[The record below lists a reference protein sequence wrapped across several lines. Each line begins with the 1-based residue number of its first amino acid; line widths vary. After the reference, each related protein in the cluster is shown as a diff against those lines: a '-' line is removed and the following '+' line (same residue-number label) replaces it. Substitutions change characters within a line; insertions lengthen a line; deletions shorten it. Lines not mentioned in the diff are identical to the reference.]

1 MSIINFLLPPAIV
14 LYDEYMI
21 GYINGNIIFSCD
33 KYVILDTGGI
43 GYKVYISPD
52 TVNAISTQGTA
63 ELWTHLVVKEDLLD
77 LYGFLTQ
84 QELDFFKLLIGI
96 SGIGPKGALGV
107 MGVASVETLCSAI
120 SAGDTSYLTKVSGIG
135 KKNAQKIVL
144 ELKDK
149 VGALASAEQ
158 TNTGLHEDI
167 DVVEALKS
175 LGYKEREAREA
186 LQELSPE
193 IKGASQKIT
202 EALKIMGNNK

>member
-1 MSIINFLLPPAIV
+1 
-14 LYDEYMI
+14 MI

-33 KYVILDTGGI
+33 KYVVLDVGGI

-52 TVNAISTQGTA
+52 TANAVSSQGNA

-107 MGVASVETLCSAI
+107 MSVASVETLCSAI
-120 SAGDTSYLTKVSGIG
+120 SASDTSYLTKVSGIG
-135 KKNAQKIVL
+135 KKNAEKIIL

-149 VGALASAEQ
+149 VETLSGAEKTSV
-158 TNTGLHEDI
+158 GLHEDI
-167 DVVEALKS
+167 DVIEALKS
-175 LGYKEREAREA
+175 LGYKERVARET
-186 LQELSPE
+186 LQKLSPD
-193 IKGASQKIT
+193 IKGTSQKIT
-202 EALKIMGNNK
+202 EALKLMGNK

>member
-1 MSIINFLLPPAIV
+1 
-14 LYDEYMI
+14 MI

-33 KYVILDTGGI
+33 KHVILDVGGI

-52 TVNAISTQGTA
+52 TANTISAQGNAK
-63 ELWTHLVVKEDLLD
+63 LWTHLVVREDLLD

-107 MGVASVETLCSAI
+107 MSVASIETVLSAI
-120 SAGDTSYLTKVSGIG
+120 GTGDTSYLTKVSGIG
-135 KKNAQKIVL
+135 KKNAQKIIL

-149 VGALASAEQ
+149 IGKLISTEQ
-158 TNTGLHEDI
+158 TNVGLHEDV
-167 DVVEALKS
+167 DVIEALRS
-175 LGYKEREAREA
+175 LGYKENEARSA
-186 LQELSPE
+186 LQKISPE

-202 EALKIMGNNK
+202 EALKLMGNNK